1 MMEDTNEKLSELSV
15 ESQQLL
21 SEYRQHWD
29 EKLSQAVEPLSDE
42 RHGQIFESFYSLLR
56 MPAPLVVSVDSPMQL
71 MLMPALLRIRALADT
86 ETWSFIQ
93 ERISEPAWVK
103 VVEAMNEK
111 ISETDIQV
119 LLSRRA
125 EHTTNLQKTDEIE
138 TANRASSWAIGSIF
152 GRPMGKS
159 IDWRL
164 GFFESIIARLEV
176 EFDRIVTPE
185 IRDWIYGDAQFVDG
199 GMPGRVEN
207 LHNIDWQVE
216 TMRMLQLRT
225 AVQDL
230 SNMGTTERAALRIF
244 RERGD
249 ETSLLRDEL
258 VKQGE
263 LENQFLQQV
272 GAETAGILAHAL
284 SARNLEPT
292 IYESYPPVLES
303 IVDGGSNGLWFTGQL
318 AVGFNSIVWQ
328 PKLDRLSN
336 FTFLIDAGLEKLF
349 DERTA
354 PAIRNLRTFLA
365 NRTPFCPFAEIVFV
379 SKQPQTICLN
389 EEGRFHSTE
398 GPVLLYPDGYA
409 VYALN
414 GVIVPQK
421 TAVAPETLTVE
432 EIDNEINLEVRRI
445 MMDQFGIPRYLIES
459 NADIINEDQY
469 GTLYR
474 KRMSG
479 DEPLVMVRVKNST
492 PEPDGS
498 FREYF
503 LRVPPFMRT
512 AKEAV
517 AWTFNIEED
526 SYNPE
531 KET

>member
-1 MMEDTNEKLSELSV
+1 MKHTNKKLSQLSAKAQHLLHGYRKHWNEKLSQSV
-15 ESQQLL
+15 
-21 SEYRQHWD
+21 
-29 EKLSQAVEPLSDE
+29 APLSDKRLHE
-42 RHGQIFESFYSLLR
+42 IFRSFYNLLR

-71 MLMPALLRIRALADT
+71 MLMPALLRIRALADRD
-86 ETWSFIQ
+86 TWSFLQ
-93 ERISEPAWVK
+93 ERITEPAWVK
-103 VVEAMNEK
+103 VIAAMNEK
-111 ISETDIQV
+111 ISDADIQI
-119 LLSRRA
+119 LLSKRA
-125 EHTTNLQKTDEIE
+125 DQNTFPQMTSE
-138 TANRASSWAIGSIF
+138 TETGKRSGSSAMTSIF

-159 IDWRL
+159 IDSRL
-164 GFFESIIARLEV
+164 GFFESVISQLEV
-176 EFDRIVTPE
+176 EFDQIVTPE
-185 IRDWIYGDAQFVDG
+185 IRHWIYDEAQFVDG

-207 LHNIDWQVE
+207 LHNIDWQLE
-216 TMRMLQLRT
+216 TMRVLQLCT

-249 ETSLLRDEL
+249 GTSLVRDEL

-263 LENQFLQQV
+263 LESQFLQQV
-272 GAETAGILAHAL
+272 GADAAGILAHAL

-292 IYESYPPVLES
+292 IYESYPPVLEA
-303 IVDGGSNGLWFTGQL
+303 IMDGGSNGLWFTGQL

-349 DERTA
+349 DKGTA
-354 PAIRNLRTFLA
+354 LAIRNLRTFLA
-365 NRTPFCPFAEIVFV
+365 NRTPFSPFCEIVFV
-379 SKQPQTICLN
+379 SKQPQTVCLN
-389 EEGRFHSTE
+389 EEGRFHSTQ
-398 GPVLLYPDGYA
+398 GPVLQYPDGYSLYA
-409 VYALN
+409 VN
-414 GVIVPQK
+414 GVIVPK
-421 TAVAPETLTVE
+421 RTAVAPETLTVA
-432 EIDNEINLEVRRI
+432 EIDGEINLEVRRI
-445 MMDQFGIPRYLIES
+445 MLDRFGIQRYLMES
-459 NADIINEDQY
+459 NADIINEDEY

-517 AWTFNIEED
+517 AWTFDIEED
-526 SYNPE
+526 SYHPE